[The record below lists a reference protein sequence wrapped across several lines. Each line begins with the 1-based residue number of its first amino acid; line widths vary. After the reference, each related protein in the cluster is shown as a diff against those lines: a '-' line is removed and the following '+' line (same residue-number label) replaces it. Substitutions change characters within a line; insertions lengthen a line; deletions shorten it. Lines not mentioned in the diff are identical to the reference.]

1 MTHERNKK
9 QLFRNARER
18 AEFGAIVSFEN
29 PEGLTLT
36 IALTDMPP
44 SKAIR
49 RTCKMAIAYDETFR
63 VVAISTPST
72 IYTDVKGERII
83 RKGQGHVPEGSL
95 LGAVGMGHLLHE
107 KLKKGK
113 WTR

>member
-1 MTHERNKK
+1 
-9 QLFRNARER
+9 
-18 AEFGAIVSFEN
+18 
-29 PEGLTLT
+29 
-36 IALTDMPP
+36 MPP
-44 SKAIR
+44 SQAIKKA
-49 RTCKMAIAYDETFR
+49 CEMAIAYDEEFK
-63 VVAISTPST
+63 VVAISTAST
-72 IYTDVKGERII
+72 VYTDIKGERII